1 MLSTFLLVHVSTHEW
16 VVSLEQ
22 WLKPPAWKVGDRE
35 FDPRSGIQFSKK
47 KVFTFAHSQRSNIVC
62 VCGGGGCAP

>member
-47 KVFTFAHSQRSNIVC
+47 KSFFLRSLTKIQYCVC
-62 VCGGGGCAP
+62 VWGGGAP